1 MILVEKER
9 VNRRESEE
17 RDSVRQGESVWG
29 RVCEREKESVC
40 KRESESVCGEKV
52 FGSEGVR
59 EGESM

>member
-29 RVCEREKESVC
+29 RVCERERKKVC
-40 KRESESVCGEKV
+40 VREKV
-52 FGSEGVR
+52 RVCVGRKCLGVR
-59 EGESM
+59 V